1 MLMRTW
7 FIGPMLV
14 LALGSL
20 ALAQDK
26 KDEESMEEGRVAAIG
41 EPAPPL
47 RVREGE
53 SGEKSKPEDII
64 ERNRRHLIVLLFF
77 RTNDPVSQELLPGII
92 KLNDDLASKGLK
104 VIAISDERLERV
116 RDFLKGKNFTGE
128 YVGNAFL
135 PFPYNV
141 PAVPRAYMIDPDGIL
156 VNHFHPADRFEQRI
170 REQLAKTPPP
180 GADTAALEKRLGQ
193 AGEALQA
200 KQYGRAYMIARDV
213 ELLAAKGSPLA
224 DSAKTM
230 RERIEAGARER
241 LAEARKLAEEKKWDE
256 VTKIVAEISVRL
268 SGSKVA
274 EEADTEISRLS
285 AERDVKARI
294 RTAIDNARGEVMIDQ
309 AAEHEAAG
317 RYVESIRVYRDVINR
332 YPDSTVA
339 KKAADEV
346 DRINNDPRAQ
356 SEIVA
361 RRNEEEAERW
371 FDIAERF
378 AKVGMYGKA
387 REYFELIR
395 EKHPRS
401 RVAAEVP
408 KRLKDLPEPEPDEE
422 TESPTE
428 DQAAEKPGKG

>member
-7 FIGPMLV
+7 LLSPVVMLT
-14 LALGSL
+14 LAPL
-20 ALAQDK
+20 ALAEDK
-26 KDEESMEEGRVAAIG
+26 KDEESMEEGRIAAIG

-53 SGEKSKPEDII
+53 SGDKSKPQDII
-64 ERNRRHLIVLLFF
+64 ERNRRNVVVLLFF
-77 RTNDPVSQELLPGII
+77 RTNDPVSQELLPGMI
-92 KLNDDLASKGLK
+92 KLHGDLSSKGLK
-104 VIAISDERLERV
+104 VILISDERSERV
-116 RDFLKGKNFTGE
+116 SEFLKSKGFSGE
-128 YVGNAFL
+128 FISNAYL
-135 PFPYNV
+135 PYPYNV
-141 PAVPRAYMIDPDGIL
+141 PAVPRAYVIDPDGIL
-156 VNHFHPADRFEQRI
+156 VTHFHPADRFEQRI

-180 GADTAALEKRLGQ
+180 GADPAAMEKRLGQ

-200 KQYGRAYMIARDV
+200 KQYGRAYMIARDI
-213 ELLAAKGSPLA
+213 EALAAKGSPLA
-224 DSAKTM
+224 DNAKKLREQIESA
-230 RERIEAGARER
+230 ARER
-241 LAEARKLAEEKKWDE
+241 LAEARKLAEDKQWDE

-285 AERDVKARI
+285 AERDVKAKI
-294 RTAIDNARGEVMIDQ
+294 RTAIDTARGEVMMDQ
-309 AAEHEAAG
+309 AAEHEAAA
-317 RYVESIRVYRDVINR
+317 RYVESIRVLRDIINR
-332 YPDSTVA
+332 YPDSAIA

-356 SEIVA
+356 TEIVA

-371 FDIAERF
+371 YDIAERF

-408 KRLKDLPEPEPDEE
+408 KRLKDLPEPEADEE
-422 TESPTE
+422 PEESTE
-428 DQAAEKPGKG
+428 DEAAEKPSKD